1 VRRSHL
7 SNLIHFV
14 KGFSVAQE
22 DDIAKEH
29 GTKANGRR
37 WYDSLRIILTLFTVL
52 GVLLLA
58 WGGYVFAKAT
68 AASDKNIEQDE
79 RLRVMERWMER
90 VETKLDRA
98 LEK

>member
-1 VRRSHL
+1 MP
-7 SNLIHFV
+7 
-14 KGFSVAQE
+14 QE
-22 DDIAKEH
+22 DASKEH
-29 GTKANGRR
+29 GTKSANGRR
-37 WYDSLRIILTLFTVL
+37 WYDSLRVIITLFTVL